1 LCRPKADVS
10 PRLYAKERAAG
21 KTPAQIM
28 GLLRDGQLPEL
39 DFVTSI
45 KGVGQSFG
53 RGQLMLAY
61 EEAYQRLQLAK
72 KLKLLRK

>member
-1 LCRPKADVS
+1 
-10 PRLYAKERAAG
+10 
-21 KTPAQIM
+21 M